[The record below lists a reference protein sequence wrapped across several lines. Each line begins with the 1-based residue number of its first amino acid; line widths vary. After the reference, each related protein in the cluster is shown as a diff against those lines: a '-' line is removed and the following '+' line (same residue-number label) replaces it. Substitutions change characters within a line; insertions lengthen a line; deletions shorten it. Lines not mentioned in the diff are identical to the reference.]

1 MNDRKNPPLAIN
13 PMASTIPAIA
23 AKPVANERA
32 LRSSLFM
39 RWRSND
45 PDRLACAF
53 EPAENVRDLFAAM
66 FRT

>member
-13 PMASTIPAIA
+13 PMASTMPAIA
-23 AKPVANERA
+23 AKPVANKRA

-45 PDRLACAF
+45 PDGLARAF
-53 EPAENVRDLFAAM
+53 EAAEDIGNLFAAM
-66 FRT
+66 FGT